1 MSRGCGG
8 RLVMADAWR
17 LDQGTLGG
25 SFALGTVVK
34 LVPLGRELRLQTPE
48 GAALLRLDA
57 DKVTQEVDDSGLSM
71 HLTSPAYGIDAA
83 LAKVTVQP
91 TNRAPTPTPTLPPW
105 SPAAGEAPPPILVRT
120 YSAGSQKEAAL
131 QMTGDAAELAR
142 YAYAPAGQS
151 WAGGGYGSGVAWIS
165 LLLILLV
172 IAGLAYFWPLIL
184 VAIVIVVV
192 LPLAAPPGSL
202 TVTYELRGTAAP
214 DAAPPAVTSDTG
226 DSKVCPRCAESVK
239 RAAQVC
245 RFCGHEFGA
254 PSA

>member
-1 MSRGCGG
+1 MT
-8 RLVMADAWR
+8 DAWR

-34 LVPLGRELRLQTPE
+34 LVPFGGELRLQTPE

-57 DKVTQEVDDSGLSM
+57 DKVTQDVADSGLSM
-71 HLTSPAYGIDAA
+71 HLTSQAYGIDAA
-83 LAKVTVQP
+83 LARVTVRP
-91 TNRAPTPTPTLPPW
+91 TTGAPTPSLPPW

-131 QMTGDAAELAR
+131 QMTGDAAALAR

-151 WAGGGYGSGVAWIS
+151 WAGGGYGSGVAWIA
-165 LLLILLV
+165 LFLILLV
-172 IAGLAYFWPLIL
+172 VAGLLYFWPFLVVAIL
-184 VAIVIVVV
+184 VAVV
-192 LPLAAPPGSL
+192 LPLTAPPGSL
-202 TVTYELRGTAAP
+202 TVTYELRGTP
-214 DAAPPAVTSDTG
+214 SSDAAPPAAASDNN
-226 DSKVCPRCAESVK
+226 DSKVCPRCAETVK

-245 RFCGHEFGA
+245 RFCGHEFDE